1 MKTFV
6 TIIVYNYNSFQL
18 NLFDFLYV
26 KKVMNN
32 SGLLVGI
39 IGLIIFMFGL
49 VEIDVTQKNLI
60 VFFCDFFLVFIS
72 CYSKGTIF

>member
-1 MKTFV
+1 
-6 TIIVYNYNSFQL
+6 
-18 NLFDFLYV
+18 
-26 KKVMNN
+26 MNN

-60 VFFCDFFLVFIS
+60 VFF
-72 CYSKGTIF
+72 

>member
-1 MKTFV
+1 M
-6 TIIVYNYNSFQL
+6 L
-18 NLFDFLYV
+18 

-49 VEIDVTQKNLI
+49 VETDVLKKIL
-60 VFFCDFFLVFIS
+60 
-72 CYSKGTIF
+72 